1 MSMFQWVKPG
11 YHNSIADFTALASF
25 TSEDSLLKGVAKQ
38 PVIPRGF
45 WERPG
50 ATFMFRASGVFSTT
64 GTPTMLW
71 NARLK
76 ATVGVTQLDGTIV
89 AGSAAITLANGV
101 TNDKWDLCVRMACR
115 TPGQG
120 SGNTTINCDG
130 RIDLIHAAADM
141 VSRTM
146 VPTTGT
152 PQTWAVATA
161 IQNDV
166 DMYLNLTATCGTSSA
181 SNTLQCKML
190 EWWYY

>member
-11 YHNSIADFTALASF
+11 SHNVIADFTALSNF
-25 TSEDSLLKGVAKQ
+25 TTEDSLLKGVAKQ

-45 WERPG
+45 WERAG
-50 ATFMFRASGVFSTT
+50 ATFMVRAAGVFGTT

-76 ATVGVTQLDGTIV
+76 STVGVSQLDGTIV
-89 AGSAAITLANGV
+89 GGSAAITLASGV
-101 TNDKWDLCVRMACR
+101 TNDRWELYLRLICR

-141 VSRTM
+141 VSRTL

-152 PQTWAVATA
+152 PQTWTVATA

-166 DMYLNLTATCGTSSA
+166 DLYLNLTATCGTANA
-181 SNTLQCKML
+181 SNTLQCKSL
-190 EWWYY
+190 EYFLY